1 MRGWQHSL
9 TLRLSIAFA
18 VLTTLVFAGLGYYF
32 SQAADQHMAE
42 MDAHELFTKL
52 ALVGHIGTQEKSGN
66 GFRARLGDALTG
78 EHGLL
83 VAVDG
88 PHGMLFSWPSPVLAA
103 PLSAASVSLNG
114 KPVRLSLGNA
124 EYRVVAADIATA
136 WGENAHVAVARDIRH
151 HTDFLDHLLHELRFA
166 VLAAA
171 VLTALTGAWLVNYGI
186 RPVRDLA
193 RIASRFSAGK
203 LAERLPEQGVPLEMR
218 ELVVAF
224 NAMLGRLEESF
235 SRLSDFSADLAHEL
249 RTPIHALR
257 MQTEVS
263 LSKVRDADDY
273 RDLLSSNLEEYERLS
288 RIISDMLF
296 LAKADH
302 GLLVPQSQPVALMP
316 LCERLIEFYALLG
329 DNLAVRLHGDSLSVV
344 GDSLMLERA
353 IGNLLIN
360 AIHHAP
366 VGGTVDVSVT
376 QLGDAAEIT
385 VSNTGTPIPEAA
397 LPRVF
402 DRFVR
407 LDPGS
412 DGNGLGLAI
421 ARSIVLAHGGLISA
435 SSTPTAT
442 LFAMRL
448 PLHTA

>member
-1 MRGWQHSL
+1 MRGWQQSV

-18 VLTTLVFAGLGYYF
+18 LLTTLVFAGLGYYF
-32 SQAADQHMAE
+32 SQAADRHMAE
-42 MDAHELFTKL
+42 MDAHELFVKL
-52 ALVGHIGTQEKSGN
+52 ALVKHIGTQEKSSD

-88 PHGMLFSWPSPVLAA
+88 PHGALFRWPSSSLAD
-103 PLSAASVSLNG
+103 PLSTAGVSLG
-114 KPVRLSLGNA
+114 AKPVRLPLGNA
-124 EYRVVAADIATA
+124 EYRVVATDIATA
-136 WGENAHVAVARDIRH
+136 WGENVHVAVARDIRH
-151 HTDFLDHLLHELRFA
+151 HTDFLDKLLHDLRFA

-171 VLTALTGAWLVNYGI
+171 VLTAIVGAWLVNYGM
-186 RPVRDLA
+186 RPMRDLA
-193 RIASRFSAGK
+193 RVASRYSAGQ
-203 LAERLPEQGVPLEMR
+203 LAERLPERGVPREMQ

-273 RDLLSSNLEEYERLS
+273 RNLLESNLEEYERLS
-288 RIISDMLF
+288 RMIADMLF

-302 GLLVPQSQPVALMP
+302 GLLVPQAQTVALLP

-329 DNLAVRLHGDSLSVV
+329 EHLAIRLSGDSISVV

-353 IGNLLIN
+353 IGNVLVN
-360 AIHHAP
+360 AIHHTS
-366 VGGTVDVSVT
+366 VGGTVEVSIA
-376 QLGDAAEIT
+376 QRGDIAEIA
-385 VSNTGTPIPEAA
+385 VSNTGPPIPEAA
-397 LPRVF
+397 LSRVF

-407 LDPGS
+407 LNPDS

-421 ARSIVLAHGGLISA
+421 ARSIVLAHGGKISA
-435 SSTPTAT
+435 SSTPTKT

-448 PLHTA
+448 PVATV